1 MAKTSAAKRF
11 DRSVI
16 RLAKAKAKLISM
28 TSIKAVVELFGLPAP
43 PSPPMP
49 GNTTEKNFD
58 HERHKKVRQNL
69 ILGLDVSEPTEGFRM
84 IIPESSTK
92 CTRVVL
98 EALPVHIA
106 FAASE
111 VVIPTV
117 AVEDKSKLCDAT
129 SCEAPIEAVP
139 NSQSDSS
146 YSSSSEGDED
156 DE

>member
-1 MAKTSAAKRF
+1 MGKTSAVKRF

-43 PSPPMP
+43 PSPPIP
-49 GNTTEKNFD
+49 GNTTEKNFE
-58 HERHKKVRQNL
+58 HEHHKKVRQNL

-92 CTRVVL
+92 CTRV
-98 EALPVHIA
+98 
-106 FAASE
+106 
-111 VVIPTV
+111 
-117 AVEDKSKLCDAT
+117 
-129 SCEAPIEAVP
+129 CEAPIVLPIEVVDAPIEVVDAPIEVVP
-139 NSQSDSS
+139 NIQSDSS